1 MVQKTV
7 WTHGSCVR
15 HMVLNYLMIMV
26 IILVACS
33 PQTKEVEEKEQP
45 AKVKGGETNKIA
57 EVTVMELQPTV
68 FSHEIVSN
76 GRLAAK
82 EKVDVNFQTPGLI
95 SAIYVKNG
103 QHVSKGQKIAS
114 LDSYKLQNQLAK
126 DRNAV
131 ESARLE
137 MQDVIIGQGYDPQH
151 PEKVPQDVMDL
162 ARLRSG
168 LKQAELAV
176 AATQREIEDATL
188 VAPISGTIANLTTKT
203 HNMSSA
209 SEPLCRIINEASMDV
224 EFSVLESEL
233 PMIKQGDA
241 VSVIPFSAGES
252 RQGKV
257 TEMNPMVD
265 ENGMVKIWA
274 SVAGGNGLI
283 DGMNVRVSVKRAVEK
298 ALVVPKSAVV
308 LRSGRPVVFTL
319 VGNKAIWNY
328 VTPGLE
334 NLNEYTITEGLE
346 SGMTVIISG
355 NINLAHEAPVKV
367 IK

>member
-1 MVQKTV
+1 MK
-7 WTHGSCVR
+7 
-15 HMVLNYLMIMV
+15 LYIP
-26 IILVACS
+26 IIAMLLAVAACTNS
-33 PQTKEVEEKEQP
+33 DAEKE
-45 AKVKGGETNKIA
+45 KGNTTDNPVATEIASDKIA
-57 EVTVMELQPTV
+57 EVTVMELQPSV
-68 FSHEIVSN
+68 FSHEIISN
-76 GRLAAK
+76 GRLTAK
-82 EKVDVNFQTPGLI
+82 EKVDINFQNPGLI

-126 DRNAV
+126 DKNAV

-151 PEKVPQDVMDL
+151 PEKVPHDVMDL

-176 AATQREIEDATL
+176 EATQRELADATL
-188 VAPISGTIANLTTKT
+188 VAPISGTIANLTIKN
-203 HNMSSA
+203 HSMSSA
-209 SEPLCRIINEASMDV
+209 SEPFCRIINEGNMDV

-241 VSVIPFSAGES
+241 VSVTPFSGGEL

-257 TEMNPMVD
+257 TEINPMVD
-265 ENGMVKIWA
+265 ENGMVKVWA
-274 SVAGGNGLI
+274 SVAGGNCLI

-298 ALVVPKSAVV
+298 ALVVPKSAIV

-319 VGNKAIWNY
+319 EGDKAMWNY
-328 VTPGLE
+328 VTTGLE
-334 NLNEYTITEGLE
+334 NLSEYTITEGLE
-346 SGMTVIISG
+346 PGMKVITTG
-355 NINLAHEAPVKV
+355 NINLAHEAPVKSSR
-367 IK
+367 ISQDDILTK

>member
-1 MVQKTV
+1 MKRYIPIITILILAISCRNGDADHDKDTV
-7 WTHGSCVR
+7 ADKA
-15 HMVLNYLMIMV
+15 V
-26 IILVACS
+26 ISEAS
-33 PQTKEVEEKEQP
+33 DNKEE
-45 AKVKGGETNKIA
+45 

-82 EKVDVNFQTPGLI
+82 KKVDVNFQSLGLI

-103 QHVSKGQKIAS
+103 QHVGKGQKIAS

-151 PEKVPQDVMDL
+151 PERVPQDVMDL

-168 LKQAELAV
+168 LEQAELAV

-203 HNMSSA
+203 HNMSST
-209 SEPLCRIINEASMDV
+209 SEPLCRIINEGNMDV

-233 PMIKQGDA
+233 PMIKPGDA
-241 VSVIPFSAGES
+241 VSVTPFSGGVS

-257 TEMNPMVD
+257 TEINPMVD
-265 ENGMVKIWA
+265 ENGMVKVWA

-319 VGNKAIWNY
+319 EGDKAMWNY
-328 VTPGLE
+328 VTTGLE
-334 NLNEYTITEGLE
+334 NLNEYTITEGLAP
-346 SGMTVIISG
+346 GMSVITTG
-355 NINLAHEAPVKV
+355 NMNLAHEAPVKL
-367 IK
+367 KNEK